1 MYPQCGWQGIEGSCF
16 LSLCKFSKPQA
27 STDIKQS
34 GRKINKQIHVE
45 MGDNKGKEDLVF
57 APLCLFQSFF
67 QGGKDE
73 MLILYSSPFNLCS
86 WILNVTISSLP
97 SILPSIPYPL
107 TNQDRNTNQ
116 ICLSSFLVTIVPLPH
131 HSVPTFFIRICFSYR
146 ALPIVSSN
154 VCTVSSSFQYI
165 FPPLHHFPPPRSHH
179 LLKSDF
185 PLD

>member
-34 GRKINKQIHVE
+34 GRKINKQIHIE
-45 MGDNKGKEDLVF
+45 MGDKKGKEDLVF
-57 APLCLFQSFF
+57 APLCLSQSFF
-67 QGGKDE
+67 REG
-73 MLILYSSPFNLCS
+73 LFHFL
-86 WILNVTISSLP
+86 TTRSL
-97 SILPSIPYPL
+97 LF
-107 TNQDRNTNQ
+107 
-116 ICLSSFLVTIVPLPH
+116 SFAFV
-131 HSVPTFFIRICFSYR
+131 FSYR

-179 LLKSDF
+179 LTNLISLLTDDISVLVGQVVVSCDSDY
-185 PLD
+185 